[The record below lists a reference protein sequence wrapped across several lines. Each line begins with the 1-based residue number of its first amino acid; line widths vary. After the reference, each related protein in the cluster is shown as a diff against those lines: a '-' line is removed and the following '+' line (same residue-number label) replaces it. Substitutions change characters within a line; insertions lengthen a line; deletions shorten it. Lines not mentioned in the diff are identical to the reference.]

1 MRSTS
6 LALSSCALAALAI
19 AAPAAGAII
28 SFTLLDHGDGSADPP
43 PYGLRMDDALAGLGG
58 VGGPT
63 TFSFDAAFNDA
74 GRDDVTLTID
84 TDADTITIE
93 GEVYGGEDAGAGY
106 GFGEGWYDLF
116 FQYTAEIMQMGDG
129 WVVNPGDPSMN
140 SGILTSQGNA
150 DIVSG
155 VTINLYDTDGT
166 SDTFVLKPDG
176 HRLSGDNETM
186 VGRGWLSLDPT
197 GDPAPGGAF
206 RDWLFIA
213 IPSPGGAAVLAMG
226 AGVVALRRR
235 K

>member
-1 MRSTS
+1 MTTS
-6 LALSSCALAALAI
+6 GSSGQ
-19 AAPAAGAII
+19 P
-28 SFTLLDHGDGSADPP
+28 SA
-43 PYGLRMDDALAGLGG
+43 GG
-58 VGGPT
+58 VRIAFVMDPLPSLSLKKDSTLAMIRAAQRRGWEIFFLGQGDMVLRQGEPRAFLHPLRLT
-63 TFSFDAAFNDA
+63 GAFAETLDPADA
-74 GRDDVTLTID
+74 
-84 TDADTITIE
+84 
-93 GEVYGGEDAGAGY
+93 
-106 GFGEGWYDLF
+106 GEGWYDLF

-186 VGRGWLSLDPT
+186 VGRGWLSLAPPA
-197 GDPAPGGAF
+197 DPAPRGAF
-206 RDWLFIA
+206 RAWLFIA